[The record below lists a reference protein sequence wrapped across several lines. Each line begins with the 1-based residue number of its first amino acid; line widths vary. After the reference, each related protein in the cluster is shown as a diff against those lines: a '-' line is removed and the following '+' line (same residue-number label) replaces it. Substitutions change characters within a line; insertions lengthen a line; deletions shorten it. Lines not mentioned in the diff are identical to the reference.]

1 MAGDRDRLEQAID
14 SRATLL
20 TDDEVHDIG
29 ALMAPTILVT
39 GMSPER
45 TRALIAAPGLAWI
58 HSTSSG
64 VEHLPLAELA
74 ARQTILTNSAGAHAP
89 AMAEYALGAMISLAH
104 GMPVWA
110 EGQRT
115 RRWLPLDATPVSLLH
130 GKRLGIVGYGAVGR
144 QLARAVAAL
153 GMRTWAVR
161 RTPLFPAGEP
171 VERMLGP
178 AELHELLA
186 ASDFLVLCTSLNAS
200 SLHLIGEAELASIKR
215 GAFLINLAR
224 GDLVD
229 ERALVRALEEGRLGG
244 AALDAT
250 STEPLPPDSPL
261 WDAPRLML
269 TPHVSGSA
277 PESSQ
282 AVVDFLCE
290 NLRVFLGGAPERLGN
305 QVRYE
310 SVL

>member
-1 MAGDRDRLEQAID
+1 
-14 SRATLL
+14 
-20 TDDEVHDIG
+20 
-29 ALMAPTILVT
+29 
-39 GMSPER
+39 
-45 TRALIAAPGLAWI
+45 
-58 HSTSSG
+58 
-64 VEHLPLAELA
+64 
-74 ARQTILTNSAGAHAP
+74 
-89 AMAEYALGAMISLAH
+89 
-104 GMPVWA
+104 
-110 EGQRT
+110 
-115 RRWLPLDATPVSLLH
+115 
-130 GKRLGIVGYGAVGR
+130 
-144 QLARAVAAL
+144 
-153 GMRTWAVR
+153 
-161 RTPLFPAGEP
+161 
-171 VERMLGP
+171 MLGP